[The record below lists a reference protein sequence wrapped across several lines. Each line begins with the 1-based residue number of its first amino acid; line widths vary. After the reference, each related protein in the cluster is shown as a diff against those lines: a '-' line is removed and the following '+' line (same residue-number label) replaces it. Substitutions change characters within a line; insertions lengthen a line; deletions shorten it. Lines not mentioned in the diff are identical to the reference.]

1 MRIPVTAMNASDR
14 IIRGGSDFYL
24 KRNEFARARA
34 RSSGPKAERIKDR
47 VARGTTK
54 KYTNKSAPSGE
65 LRRQDWW
72 GRETSRAQL
81 RAVTLAAAA
90 AESGSLSHSR
100 DTLSRFAASTEFGVF
115 SISYGAYTY
124 IHTYA
129 HTHTHSTLTYREGRE
144 EARGERPIRGR
155 RLRSLLNATPQTANK
170 G

>member
-14 IIRGGSDFYL
+14 IIRGGPDFYL

-34 RSSGPKAERIKDR
+34 RAFIGPESGRDKGRDR

-54 KYTNKSAPSGE
+54 KYTNKSAPSGG
-65 LRRQDWW
+65 LRRQDWR

-115 SISYGAYTY
+115 SISYDAYT
-124 IHTYA
+124 
-129 HTHTHSTLTYREGRE
+129 
-144 EARGERPIRGR
+144 
-155 RLRSLLNATPQTANK
+155 
-170 G
+170 